1 MLQRSRLVKAILS
14 SLLFFFLCHLAPA
27 QTHSLLPE
35 KSISGDLSLENALL
49 LIRETYQIQLAYDPE
64 AIKNIK
70 VRVPDTSGELLPLLE
85 SILKNTGLE
94 YRFLK
99 ADQVLIRKAGLD
111 HTEITSEITTL
122 SGYVSD
128 KNSGDKLAFASIFH
142 PESRTGTVSDANGYF
157 QIALSEISDSSVLE
171 ISYLGY
177 NSQKVPLKELRKGA
191 ETSIVLEP
199 HAVDFV
205 PVLITERQ
213 PVISSIRDEQGT
225 KVRLSLLNSMP
236 NLAGIN
242 DPLRK
247 LQFLPGV
254 MAGQDLSAGLKI
266 RGAKASENMVLLDG
280 IPLIK
285 VDHFFGIFSA
295 VNGAIVDEI
304 DLYKNAFPVEY
315 GGRTAG
321 LIDIKTRKIEQ
332 KQPSGGI
339 QVNNLSTDGFLE
351 VPFSPDMGISLAGRT
366 TFSNAANS
374 GLFGYV
380 NPSQN
385 LEEEQ
390 PGNYRS
396 VYAADPE
403 FQFHD
408 FNAKWSWKIDSSLQA
423 EANYFH
429 SEDLYNYSFDKSFSN
444 FRAQKEIENKEEFG
458 EKSKWKNS
466 GYSFMLEKNWNQD
479 WQSKLVIGGSAFEHD
494 NRLQSSVY
502 RSSEDFSDTLQ
513 IDFFSAHEVLTRD
526 VNWKNEWQVQ
536 ANRQLSF
543 GYQYTGYR
551 IQSVFSQAM
560 TQYFSNIQQTGLH
573 TTFLEW
579 REKFTPTLTATGA
592 LRSTWNNYSQKFYF
606 SPRINLNWEVAEK
619 LNLKGFTGTD
629 YQFLQE
635 ASHEN
640 QFGRTASFWIL
651 GGEDPFPVARSRQ
664 WMTGFRVPGN
674 TLSLDVE
681 FYQNTTEGIVEYALS
696 KPGLAPQT
704 PGSELIGRFRF
715 FDGTRL
721 TRGMDLIL
729 EKSLGDLTGLL
740 SYTLSKTTNTFPNI
754 NFGDPFPA
762 QDDRRHQFQLV
773 SNYAFKNWD
782 FGFAYTFT
790 SGRPYLDLSRIN
802 EPVTD
807 RRNID
812 LPKNQNYL
820 PDYHRMDLS
829 ANYAFLWEKSSLDV
843 GFSIFNTLDYRNVG
857 YVQYLYLLDDAREPG
872 KAPKTGI
879 FGTETN
885 LLPRTFSLSLQLKF

>member
-1 MLQRSRLVKAILS
+1 MLQRSRLVKAVLS
-14 SLLFFFLCHLAPA
+14 SLFYYLMCHATLAQA
-27 QTHSLLPE
+27 SFLLPE
-35 KSISGDLSLENALL
+35 KKVAEVLSLERALL
-49 LIRETYQIQLAYDPE
+49 MIRETYQIQLAYDPE

-70 VRVPDTSGELLPLLE
+70 VPQPDTSGQLRPLLE

-99 ADQVLIRKAGLD
+99 SNQVLIRKTGLD
-111 HTEITSEITTL
+111 HTELGSETITL

-128 KNSGDKLAFASIFH
+128 KKSGDKLAFASVFH
-142 PESRTGTVSDANGYF
+142 TDSRTGTVSDSKGYF

-177 NSQKVPLKELRKGA
+177 NSEIVPLSLLTQGS
-191 ETSIVLEP
+191 ETNIGLEP
-199 HAVDFV
+199 HPVDFV

-213 PVISSIRDEQGT
+213 PVISSIHNEQGT
-225 KVRLSLLNSMP
+225 KVRLSALGSLP
-236 NLAGIN
+236 NLAGVN
-242 DPLRK
+242 DPMRK

-254 MAGQDLSAGLKI
+254 LAGHDLSAGLQI

-295 VNGAIVDEI
+295 VNGSIVDQI

-321 LIDIKTRKIEQ
+321 LIDIKTRKVEQ
-332 KQPSGGI
+332 KKLSGGI
-339 QVNNLSTDGFLE
+339 QANNLSTDAFLE
-351 VPFSPDMGISLAGRT
+351 LPFGPAMGISLAGRT
-366 TFSNAANS
+366 TFSNATNS

-385 LEEEQ
+385 REEDQ
-390 PGNYRS
+390 ATNYRS
-396 VYAADPE
+396 VFAADPE

-408 FNAKWSWKIDSSLQA
+408 FNAKWSWKVDSTLLA
-423 EANYFH
+423 EANYFNG
-429 SEDLYNYSFDKSFSN
+429 EDLYNYKFDKSFLS
-444 FRAQKEIENKEEFG
+444 FRAQNRIENNEAFEE
-458 EKSKWKNS
+458 ESKWKNS
-466 GYSFMLEKNWNQD
+466 GYSFMLEKNWNPD
-479 WQSKLVIGGSAFEHD
+479 WKSKLVLGGSAFEHK
-494 NRLQSSVY
+494 NKLQSSVY
-502 RSSEDFSDTLQ
+502 RTSEDFADTLQ
-513 IDFFSAHEVLTRD
+513 IDFSSAHEVLTGD
-526 VNWKNEWQVQ
+526 LNWKNQWQMQ
-536 ANRQLSF
+536 SNRQLSF
-543 GYQYTGYR
+543 GYQYTGYKIR
-551 IQSVFSQAM
+551 SVFSQSM
-560 TQYFSNIQQTGLH
+560 TKYFSNIQQTGLH
-573 TTFLEW
+573 TAFLEW
-579 REKFTPTLTATGA
+579 REKLAPGLTASGA
-592 LRSTWNNYSQKFYF
+592 LRSTWNHYNRKFYF
-606 SPRINLNWEVAEK
+606 SPRINLNWEMAEK
-619 LNLKGFTGTD
+619 LILKGFTGTD

-651 GGEDPFPVARSRQ
+651 GGEGPFPVARSRQ
-664 WMTGFRVPGN
+664 WMAGFRIPGN

-681 FYQNTTEGIVEYALS
+681 FYQNATEGIVEYALS

-704 PGSELIGRFRF
+704 PVSELIGRFRF

-721 TRGMDLIL
+721 TKGMDLIL

-762 QDDRRHQFQLV
+762 QDDRRHQLQLV
-773 SNYAFKNWD
+773 SNYAYENWD

-829 ANYAFLWEKSSLDV
+829 ANYTFVWKKCTLDV
-843 GFSIFNTLDYRNVG
+843 GFSIFNTLNYRNVG